1 MCKKVLKMFKI
12 WISMQSKWNR
22 TNFKNYRLKITVTAL
37 SAIKD
42 RIYIGV
48 TTTCGMQEKKLF
60 KFRFVLRMNRET

>member
-1 MCKKVLKMFKI
+1 MCKKVLKMFKM
-12 WISMQSKWNR
+12 WISVQSKWNQ
-22 TNFKNYRLKITVTAL
+22 TNIKNYRLKIAMTAL

-48 TTTCGMQEKKLF
+48 TTTCRMQEKKRF